1 MVYCEKRETG
11 LFMTDIL
18 LLGSF
23 HFLQTEKNLYA
34 PELQAELEI
43 LAREIL
49 RFSPDAVAVEA
60 AAHQQEAVSAAYRK
74 FDLSDLQDTQKMRT
88 ETLGNINMFGRELS
102 ITYNNETIQIGFRVA
117 KQMCCADVYAIDDDS
132 EMDGTAFENPSPALQ
147 EAMEQVWAFERRER
161 TDTLI
166 GRIRCLNSAEWS
178 RRNHA
183 AYMRANEME
192 QNGDCLGAR
201 AVAQW
206 YARNLMI
213 FSHLQRLAMHH
224 ERIFVVYGAGHLQI
238 LRDLIRAD
246 DRLHLVDTEL
256 YLPEK

>member
-1 MVYCEKRETG
+1 
-11 LFMTDIL
+11 MTDIL

-23 HFLQTEKNLYA
+23 HFAQTERNIYA
-34 PELQAELEI
+34 PESQAELEA
-43 LAREIL
+43 LAQKL
-49 RFSPDAVAVEA
+49 LCFAPDAVAVEA

-74 FDLSDLQDTQKMRT
+74 FGLSDLLDAQKMQA
-88 ETLGNINMFGRELS
+88 ETLGDIKMYGEVFP
-102 ITYNNETIQIGFRVA
+102 ITHNNEIIQIGFRVA
-117 KQMCCADVYAIDDDS
+117 KQMRLPDVYAIDDDS
-132 EMDGTAFENPSPALQ
+132 EMDDAVLENLSPALRDAI
-147 EAMEQVWAFERRER
+147 ERLGEFERQEK

-166 GRIRCLNSAEWS
+166 AYLRCLNSVEWS
-178 RRNHA
+178 RRNHV
-183 AYMRANEME
+183 AYMRTNEIE
-192 QNGDCLGAR
+192 RDGDCLGAK

-246 DRLHLVDTEL
+246 DRLRLVDTEP
-256 YLPEK
+256 YLP